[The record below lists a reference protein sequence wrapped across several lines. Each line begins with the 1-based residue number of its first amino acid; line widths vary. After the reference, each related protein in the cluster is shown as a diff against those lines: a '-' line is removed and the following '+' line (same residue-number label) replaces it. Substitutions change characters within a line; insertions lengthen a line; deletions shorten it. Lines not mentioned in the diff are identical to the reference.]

1 LVANAYQGVPRSSDV
16 AMIGRFA
23 DCINSRRWFIRWLIL
38 AEYLLLASFAIGI
51 LLLKT

>member
-1 LVANAYQGVPRSSDV
+1 V
-16 AMIGRFA
+16 IGRFA
-23 DCINSRRWFIRWLIL
+23 DWINIRRWFVRWLMF